1 MDTPT
6 LKLSAVLAM
15 DIPGLS
21 ASGDGESLVRQQAH
35 ARTSVEKA
43 AATRSGRLVKAIGD
57 SFTLTFDSCRDALAC
72 AIDIAHAMKAQ
83 DASSAQP
90 PGARMGI
97 HVGEIHFFGKDVLGE
112 AVDAAIALQSAARPG
127 KICLSGQVLALLGGL
142 PEYGP
147 CRISD
152 RLLTLLPE
160 GLEGYELDPEAA
172 GTGTAQ
178 KNEDLLGR
186 IRRAILEETRLQ
198 GRRLSVDEAR
208 RKFGWYGIEALEVI
222 AMLAEEGILIKSRPA
237 SEPAAGQAVPPG
249 DLGRSIESAIHT
261 IVSEIERAVEQGS
274 RESRSQD
281 GSAREG
287 GGFHIRLD
295 SETFKESARE
305 LKAVGRELKR
315 ELGKGIESGKVA
327 AKASMNAQEAKG
339 RKSAKGSRA
348 KEPRSPG
355 RSALERYRDDVT
367 GKALKAGKGLAGGIA
382 GFIII
387 NAGLWFLNMQSSG
400 FPWAPIVSLFW
411 GWGLLDSLFAARRLS
426 RHAREAAALPDLDDG
441 KTKEIQSIHKEED
454 SISKH
459 FLTTLSLSSGLALI
473 NLVSNARDPWFIIP
487 AAVMGVIFI
496 IHLAGYLA
504 RIPHRRR
511 EFFASLGLRRGK
523 KHLEEARKERE
534 AVSTELGAYADL
546 YRDAKESALDIERS
560 LSGSDPASVQEMKP
574 QMEGYLKQVLLL
586 AKTAN
591 ELDGIMAEIP
601 MEALARDKAELLRKQ
616 AAASESL
623 KEEYGTSIGEILRQ
637 EESFKALGEQREV
650 IDLRLRSSVQQL
662 QQLKIDLARVK
673 AADTETG
680 STGTS
685 TALSALRAR
694 SEELSRYIADL
705 KEGNLEALADPFK
718 ELEEQ
723 YGDTLQ
729 DAPGPSAP

>member
-6 LKLSAVLAM
+6 LKLSAVLSM

-21 ASGDGESLVRQQAH
+21 ASGDGESLVRLQAH
-35 ARTSVEKA
+35 ARSSVQNA
-43 AATRSGRLVKAIGD
+43 AGKHSGRLVKAIGD

-72 AIDIAHAMKAQ
+72 ALDIAAAMNMQ
-83 DASSAQP
+83 DASMTQP

-97 HVGEIHFFGKDVLGE
+97 HAGEIHFFGKDVLGE
-112 AVDAAIALQSAARPG
+112 AVDAAIALQSATRPG
-127 KICLSGQVLALLGGL
+127 MICISGQVLALLGSL
-142 PEYGP
+142 PGYRP
-147 CRISD
+147 S
-152 RLLTLLPE
+152 RLSERLSTLLPE
-160 GLEGYELDPEAA
+160 GLEGYELLPEAA
-172 GTGTAQ
+172 GAGTPP
-178 KNEDLLGR
+178 KDEDLLGR
-186 IRRAILEETRLQ
+186 IRKAILEETRLQ
-198 GRRLSVDEAR
+198 GRRLGVDEAK

-222 AMLAEEGILIKSRPA
+222 AILAEEGILVKSRPA
-237 SEPAAGQAVPPG
+237 QETAAGHAAPSG

-274 RESRSQD
+274 RESRSPE
-281 GSAREG
+281 GSARG
-287 GGFHIRLD
+287 SNGFHIRLD

-305 LKAVGRELKR
+305 LKSVGRELKR
-315 ELGKGIESGKVA
+315 ELGKSIENGKVA
-327 AKASMNAQEAKG
+327 AKASMDTRADGG
-339 RKSAKGSRA
+339 RKAPKAGRA
-348 KEPRSPG
+348 KEPRAPG
-355 RSALERYRDDVT
+355 RSALERYRSEVT
-367 GKALKAGKGLAGGIA
+367 GKALKARKGIAGGII
-382 GFIII
+382 GFFLI
-387 NAGLWFLNMQSSG
+387 NSGLWYINMQNGRG
-400 FPWAPIVSLFW
+400 FPWAPVVSLFW
-411 GWGLLDSLFAARRLS
+411 GFGLVDSLFSAGRLS
-426 RHAREAAALPDLDDG
+426 RHAQEAAAMPEMDDSRA
-441 KTKEIQSIHKEED
+441 KELQSIHKEED

-459 FLTTLSLSSGLALI
+459 FFTTLSLSSGLALI
-473 NLVSNARDPWFIIP
+473 NLASNSGEPWFIIP
-487 AAVMGVIFI
+487 AAIMGVTFI

-504 RIPHRRR
+504 RTPRRRR
-511 EFFASLGLRRGK
+511 EFFAHLGIRRGK

-560 LSGSDPASVQEMKP
+560 LAGSDPASAQEMKP

-586 AKTAN
+586 ARTAN

-601 MEALARDKAELLRKQ
+601 MEALAKDKAELLRKQ
-616 AAASESL
+616 AAASDSL
-623 KEEYGTSIGEILRQ
+623 KGEYGSSIGEIQRQ

-729 DAPGPSAP
+729 DAPKPGT